1 MIAEAD
7 DVAAM
12 LPPSPTDAQV
22 FAAGAQWM
30 ARAGHGR
37 TALAALRQE
46 RAGPP
51 RFGSLTDGLAAATAA
66 RPPVAVR
73 AAAVPTPVDTRVH
86 APVAIAVIRNPS
98 PIVERPAVRTT
109 ASRGPAAALV
119 TKASTLESV
128 TAKLDLAVPAVLH
141 RVAGASAQIHTST
154 IVATDTA
161 PATRV
166 ARGRVAAVAARGAAA
181 ESRAHLKSVLASTPT
196 PILAGDVV
204 VLGFPNASRD
214 LDDSAARPRLHI
226 TGGPARVVALG
237 HGGDVLADRDVA
249 TVASRTPDFTPP
261 KGTERLVVAVA
272 GDAFQESAGLSG
284 WHAGTALAYVGW
296 SSALAAGSVVRAEG
310 ASVRSSRHRRTAGWI
325 RGSELVDGTTIVT
338 TRFVVPVATVV
349 VAIDDPA
356 NTDAGRNLSLGLQ
369 GATRA
374 TSKDGTAQ
382 PSRAVVRGNRTFLIY
397 AVRQDGKS
405 PVSVSVASESGWHL
419 AGVMAAS
426 LDVAAVADLVATR
439 GLDAIVRA
447 VLPGTTGS
455 RTLSWLEPDR
465 EPNDPPPHPP
475 IRTPRTPRARS
486 AKSPTAKPRTRT
498 TRKRRK

>member
-1 MIAEAD
+1 
-7 DVAAM
+7 
-12 LPPSPTDAQV
+12 
-22 FAAGAQWM
+22 
-30 ARAGHGR
+30 
-37 TALAALRQE
+37 
-46 RAGPP
+46 
-51 RFGSLTDGLAAATAA
+51 
-66 RPPVAVR
+66 
-73 AAAVPTPVDTRVH
+73 
-86 APVAIAVIRNPS
+86 
-98 PIVERPAVRTT
+98 
-109 ASRGPAAALV
+109 
-119 TKASTLESV
+119 
-128 TAKLDLAVPAVLH
+128 
-141 RVAGASAQIHTST
+141 
-154 IVATDTA
+154 
-161 PATRV
+161 
-166 ARGRVAAVAARGAAA
+166 
-181 ESRAHLKSVLASTPT
+181 LKSVLASTPA

-214 LDDSAARPRLHI
+214 LDDSASRPRLRI

-261 KGTERLVVAVA
+261 KGTERLAVAVA
-272 GDAFQESAGLSG
+272 GDAFQETAGLSG

-310 ASVRSSRHRRTAGWI
+310 AGVRSFRHRRTAGWI

-338 TRFVVPVATVV
+338 TRFVVPVATVI

-369 GATRA
+369 GATRT
-374 TSKDGTAQ
+374 TSKDGTAR
-382 PSRAVVRGNRTFLIY
+382 PPRAVVRGNRTFLIY
-397 AVRQDGKS
+397 AVGQDGKS
-405 PVSVSVASESGWHL
+405 PVSISVASESGWHL

-465 EPNDPPPHPP
+465 EPTDPQPPPGRPPVRPPPARPP
-475 IRTPRTPRARS
+475 IRTPRAPRART
-486 AKSPTAKPRTRT
+486 AKSPAATPRTRT

>member
-1 MIAEAD
+1 MDRSRSHSSSSLKFEITVTSTVPTARIDVGGALLQATPTRALGLAPMGIADAATTVHLNMIGADGDHTAGLLRALHRAPQFPVGVWGQPQHDDDRKLPAGDVVDAIDGITLSAVAAIVAGLPPIDYHRVEVRGPRHPLPFVNESAARPQMIAEAD

-141 RVAGASAQIHTST
+141 RVAGASAQTHTGT

-237 HGGDVLADRDVA
+237 HGGDVWRIARRDRRFERP
-249 TVASRTPDFTPP
+249 TSRRRRY
-261 KGTERLVVAVA
+261 GAAGRRGRRRRRRNRGVV
-272 GDAFQESAGLSG
+272 G

-296 SSALAAGSVVRAEG
+296 SSALAAGSVVRAKPACARLDTG
-310 ASVRSSRHRRTAGWI
+310 A
-325 RGSELVDGTTIVT
+325 
-338 TRFVVPVATVV
+338 
-349 VAIDDPA
+349 
-356 NTDAGRNLSLGLQ
+356 
-369 GATRA
+369 
-374 TSKDGTAQ
+374 
-382 PSRAVVRGNRTFLIY
+382 
-397 AVRQDGKS
+397 
-405 PVSVSVASESGWHL
+405 
-419 AGVMAAS
+419 
-426 LDVAAVADLVATR
+426 
-439 GLDAIVRA
+439 
-447 VLPGTTGS
+447 
-455 RTLSWLEPDR
+455 
-465 EPNDPPPHPP
+465 
-475 IRTPRTPRARS
+475 PRTDPRQ
-486 AKSPTAKPRTRT
+486 RTR
-498 TRKRRK
+498 

>member
-1 MIAEAD
+1 
-7 DVAAM
+7 
-12 LPPSPTDAQV
+12 
-22 FAAGAQWM
+22 
-30 ARAGHGR
+30 
-37 TALAALRQE
+37 
-46 RAGPP
+46 
-51 RFGSLTDGLAAATAA
+51 
-66 RPPVAVR
+66 
-73 AAAVPTPVDTRVH
+73 
-86 APVAIAVIRNPS
+86 
-98 PIVERPAVRTT
+98 
-109 ASRGPAAALV
+109 
-119 TKASTLESV
+119 
-128 TAKLDLAVPAVLH
+128 
-141 RVAGASAQIHTST
+141 
-154 IVATDTA
+154 
-161 PATRV
+161 
-166 ARGRVAAVAARGAAA
+166 
-181 ESRAHLKSVLASTPT
+181 
-196 PILAGDVV
+196 
-204 VLGFPNASRD
+204 
-214 LDDSAARPRLHI
+214 
-226 TGGPARVVALG
+226 
-237 HGGDVLADRDVA
+237 
-249 TVASRTPDFTPP
+249 
-261 KGTERLVVAVA
+261 
-272 GDAFQESAGLSG
+272 LSG